1 MSDEEI
7 RDVLRLSPIYDRLS
21 TEEKDELLEEMRE
34 RYFAGRLSETSLQ
47 ER

>member
-7 RDVLRLSPIYDRLS
+7 RDVLRLSPIYDLLS
-21 TEEKDELLEEMRE
+21 TEEKAELLEEMRD
-34 RYFAGRLSETSLQ
+34 RYFAGCLPETSLQ